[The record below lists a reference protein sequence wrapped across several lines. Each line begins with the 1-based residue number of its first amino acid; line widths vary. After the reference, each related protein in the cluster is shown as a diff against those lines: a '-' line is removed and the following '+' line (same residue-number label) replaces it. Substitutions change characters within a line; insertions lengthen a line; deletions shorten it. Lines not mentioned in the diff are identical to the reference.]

1 MAGPVGGQWSRA
13 DIHLASFAAAVRR
26 ERFLQQDAGFPV
38 QAVSERNW
46 QQEGTMFEVNNYVV
60 KYNSGVCKVEDVLD
74 GQKADFKDNK
84 MYYLLIP
91 LAEKSARIYIPLERG
106 EKVLR
111 RVLTYEEAT
120 ELISRI
126 PSIGMEFSQND
137 KLRSWNTKRR
147 FRAWTVSVWYRL
159 SRTFT
164 GAKRDVKSAEKRPR
178 QLMKNTSGRR
188 NMPYIWSWL
197 FRLAA
202 GKKIFQD

>member
-1 MAGPVGGQWSRA
+1 
-13 DIHLASFAAAVRR
+13 
-26 ERFLQQDAGFPV
+26 
-38 QAVSERNW
+38 
-46 QQEGTMFEVNNYVV
+46 MFEVNNYVV

-137 KLRSWNTKRR
+137 KLRELEYKEALQSLDCERMVQIIKDIYGRKKRR
-147 FRAWTVSVWYRL
+147 EIR
-159 SRTFT
+159 
-164 GAKRDVKSAEKRPR
+164 
-178 QLMKNTSGRR
+178 
-188 NMPYIWSWL
+188 
-197 FRLAA
+197 
-202 GKKIFQD
+202 GKKTTATDEKYFRQAEHALYMELAFSLGCREEDIPGLITEKIKTGDKRES